1 MYITDR
7 KRRGSEP
14 RLPDFQAQLEVLTLI
29 YILLATGF
37 EETEMIAPLDMLRRA
52 DIPVQTVGMSGKVV
66 MGAHNIPVTADI
78 LSEEVDCSALD
89 GVILPGGMP
98 GTTNLQS
105 SDFVIDLV
113 KTCYENGKLVAAI
126 CAAPM
131 ILGELELLDGK
142 NATCFPGF
150 EEHLKG
156 ATILSAPAVTDGNV
170 ITGRGAGAA
179 LDFGAALV
187 DYLTEPG
194 KGAALLAQ
202 MQDPRYV

>member
-1 MYITDR
+1 M
-7 KRRGSEP
+7 
-14 RLPDFQAQLEVLTLI
+14 I

-52 DIPVQTVGMSGKVV
+52 GVPVQTVGITGKTV
-66 MGAHNIPVTADI
+66 MGAHHIPITADI
-78 LSEEVDCSALD
+78 LPEEIDYSALD

-98 GTTNLQS
+98 GTTNLQNS
-105 SDFVIDLV
+105 GFVIDLV
-113 KTCYENGKLVAAI
+113 KTCYKNGKLVAAI

-131 ILGELELLDGK
+131 ILGELGLLDGK
-142 NATCFPGF
+142 NAVCFPGF

-156 ATILSAPAVTDGNV
+156 ASILSVPAVTHGNIV
-170 ITGRGAGAA
+170 TGKGAGAA

-187 DYLTEPG
+187 NYLTQPG
-194 KGAALLAQ
+194 QGEELLAQ

>member
-1 MYITDR
+1 M
-7 KRRGSEP
+7 
-14 RLPDFQAQLEVLTLI
+14 V

-52 DIPVQTVGMSGKVV
+52 GVPVQTVGISGKVV
-66 MGAHNIPVTADI
+66 MGAHNIPVTADV
-78 LSEEVDCSALD
+78 LPEDVDFSNAD

-98 GTTNLQS
+98 GTTNLQGS
-105 SDFVIDLV
+105 GFVIDLV
-113 KTCYENGKLVAAI
+113 KNCYENKKLVAAI

-131 ILGELELLDGK
+131 ILGELGLLEGRD
-142 NATCFPGF
+142 ATCFPGF

-156 ATILSAPAVTDGNV
+156 ASVLSQPAVTHENV

-187 DYLTEPG
+187 DFLTRPG
-194 KGAALLAQ
+194 KGKELLAQ
-202 MQDPRYV
+202 MQDSRYV

>member
-1 MYITDR
+1 M
-7 KRRGSEP
+7 
-14 RLPDFQAQLEVLTLI
+14 I

-52 DIPVQTVGMSGKVV
+52 GVPVQTVGITGKVV
-66 MGAHNIPVTADI
+66 VGAHEIPVTADI
-78 LSEEVDCSALD
+78 LPQEVDLSAMD

-98 GTTNLQS
+98 GTTNLQAS
-105 SDFVIDLV
+105 PFVINLV
-113 KTCYENGKLVAAI
+113 KTCFDEGKLVAAI

-131 ILGELELLDGK
+131 ILGELGLLDGK

-150 EEHLKG
+150 EESLKG
-156 ATILSAPAVTDGNV
+156 ATVLSNPAVTHGNV

-194 KGAALLAQ
+194 KGANLLAQ

>member
-1 MYITDR
+1 M
-7 KRRGSEP
+7 
-14 RLPDFQAQLEVLTLI
+14 I
-29 YILLATGF
+29 YIMLADGF

-52 DIPVQTVGMSGKVV
+52 GVPVRTVGITGKVV
-66 MGAHNIPVTADI
+66 VGAHHIPVTAD
-78 LSEEVDCSALD
+78 LLPEEVDTSAMD

-98 GTTNLQS
+98 GTTNLQD
-105 SDFVIDLV
+105 SDFVLSLV
-113 KTCYENGKLVAAI
+113 KTCYAKGKLVAAI

-131 ILGELELLDGK
+131 ILGTLGLLEGK
-142 NATCFPGF
+142 KATCFPGF

-156 ATILSAPAVTDGNV
+156 ASYSSDPAVTDGNV

-187 DYLTEPG
+187 DYLTNPG
-194 KGAALLAQ
+194 EGKALLAQ

>member
-1 MYITDR
+1 M
-7 KRRGSEP
+7 
-14 RLPDFQAQLEVLTLI
+14 I

-52 DIPVQTVGMSGKVV
+52 EIPVQTVGISGKVV
-66 MGAHNIPVTADI
+66 VGAHNIPVTADI
-78 LSEEVDCSALD
+78 LPEDVDASQMD

-98 GTTNLQS
+98 GTTNLQDS
-105 SDFVIDLV
+105 EFVLTLV
-113 KTCYENGKLVAAI
+113 KTCFAKRKLVAAI

-131 ILGELELLDGK
+131 ILGTLGLLDGK
-142 NATCFPGF
+142 EATCFPGF
-150 EEHLKG
+150 EGYLKG
-156 ATILSAPAVTDGNV
+156 ATVVDAPAVVFDNV

-187 DYLTEPG
+187 DFLTEPG
-194 KGAALLAQ
+194 KGTELLKT